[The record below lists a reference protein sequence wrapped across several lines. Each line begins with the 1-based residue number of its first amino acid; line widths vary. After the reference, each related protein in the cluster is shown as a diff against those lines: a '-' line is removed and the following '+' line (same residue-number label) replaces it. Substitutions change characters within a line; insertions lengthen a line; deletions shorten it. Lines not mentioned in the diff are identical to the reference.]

1 MSTQPQDH
9 RLHNNNASSYVVGC
23 SYVYNIQNWVCHLI
37 HKVRETETQFL
48 RSDVYNKYAIW
59 QYDGTGPG
67 QNIRE
72 REAWIRKQKSAF
84 STYSLLAFSTYCDD
98 IMYIVH
104 CTLAVKLADNK
115 YCRAIPDMC
124 FMSIYG

>member
-1 MSTQPQDH
+1 M
-9 RLHNNNASSYVVGC
+9 
-23 SYVYNIQNWVCHLI
+23 

-48 RSDVYNKYAIW
+48 RSDVCNKYAIW

-84 STYSLLAFSTYCDD
+84 STHCDDIICTLFSTYCDD
-98 IMYIVH
+98 IMYTGCQIG
-104 CTLAVKLADNK
+104 
-115 YCRAIPDMC
+115 RQ
-124 FMSIYG
+124 